1 MYIFNWLAASAYWLY
16 NTPDIFATCK
26 IARWTNEKGATQ
38 PATSHWSKPVDIP
51 SNLISWSRHD
61 AELIPWVSYCF
72 LHELLCQYQSQLAC
86 FLLAFPSSCVLLLQH
101 MSTLQLF
108 GKVLSAWFFATSL
121 ASWGMIDAV
130 ECVVVVFKGPIM
142 TKQFFALWFCWLS
155 PFVKTQ
161 DAGLML
167 TMKACRVT
175 PYSLSRRLMIAF
187 HWRETFHRW
196 KSSFVVLISTLTL
209 RWNSGGNAVWTLE
222 EMMWESINHIYTV

>member
-1 MYIFNWLAASAYWLY
+1 M
-16 NTPDIFATCK
+16 
-26 IARWTNEKGATQ
+26 Q
-38 PATSHWSKPVDIP
+38 
-51 SNLISWSRHD
+51 SWSLECPIASSMSYYASINLSWRVFYLLFHQV
-61 AELIPWVSYCF
+61 VSCCCSTCQPCSF
-72 LHELLCQYQSQLAC
+72 LE
-86 FLLAFPSSCVLLLQH
+86 
-101 MSTLQLF
+101 
-108 GKVLSAWFFATSL
+108 KVLSAWFFATSL
-121 ASWGMIDAV
+121 ASWGVIDAV
-130 ECVVVVFKGPIM
+130 ECVVVVFKGPTM

-209 RWNSGGNAVWTLE
+209 RWNSGGNAVWALE
-222 EMMWESINHIYTV
+222 EMMWESINHVYTV